1 MNTLIDKNISQSQLS
16 NVHRIDID
24 DQSNDANK
32 SHNSFL
38 YRLTQWLHRIKRLK
52 HKSMPEVC
60 KHNEKKNFDTC
71 I

>member
-52 HKSMPEVC
+52 YKSMPEVC
-60 KHNEKKNFDTC
+60 KHITRKRILTC